1 MLRDGNDLKTN
12 RVYSETSLKSRTEK
26 KTADSEEI
34 EVGRDFIHV
43 HDVIEIKHEV

>member
-1 MLRDGNDLKTN
+1 MVTTLKLIVFTAKQVWN
-12 RVYSETSLKSRTEK
+12 LGLKK

-43 HDVIEIKHEV
+43 HDIIETKHGV